1 MQIVRFEDVAREAAK
16 EISQYQKGEK
26 NIIKTG
32 RPFLDDLFPVVNGS
46 TILCAAQSG
55 VGKSF
60 ELMRI
65 KRNVLNKELNPDA
78 DNYVFLDI
86 SLEMKVRSL
95 ILREMSGK
103 LKKSKKEILLQEF
116 SEEEKIIVREYFKD
130 VSDGRQYISQVPT
143 SPTKYYNACKSFLE
157 QHKDKASVFIAIDHL
172 ALVGADKGESRN
184 QIIESLIE
192 RSNDLKMEFAN
203 VIFIFLSQSNS
214 ELIKR
219 ANDKDIKSQPQDSDI
234 YYSQFSY
241 QISDYVYVITNPLKM
256 GIKEYT
262 KIDPERYPNL
272 KKYFLEPDNKGR
284 VSLETY
290 GVLYYHLLK
299 CREADGMYLDIY
311 AEDLNIPDL
320 ENRRKENKTEKISTE
335 IPKFI
340 VPNSNELPN
349 FNPNTNAMTK
359 AQGKDFDDNSPF

>member
-46 TILCAAQSG
+46 VITIGAQSG

-65 KRNVLNKELNPDA
+65 KRNVLNKDLNPNA
-78 DNYVFLDI
+78 DNYVFLDV

-95 ILREMSGK
+95 VLRELNKK
-103 LKKSKKEILLQEF
+103 LSKSKKDILLKEF
-116 SEEEKIIVREYFKD
+116 SEEEKLLVREYFKD
-130 VSDGRQYISQVPT
+130 LADNRQFISQVPT
-143 SPTKYYNACKSFLE
+143 SPQKFYEGCQAFLE
-157 QHKDKASVFIAIDHL
+157 QHKNKDSVFIAVDHL
-172 ALVGADKGESRN
+172 ALVGADKGEGRN
-184 QIIESLIE
+184 QIIEALIE
-192 RSNDLKMEFAN
+192 RINDLKMLYGN
-203 VIFIFLSQSNS
+203 VIFILLSQSNS
-214 ELIKR
+214 DMLKR
-219 ANDKDIKSQPQDSDI
+219 AADKDVRSQPQDSDL
-234 YYSQFSY
+234 YYSNFTFQLSE
-241 QISDYVYVITNPLKM
+241 YVVIIVNPLKM

-262 KIDPERYPNL
+262 KVDPERYPNL

-349 FNPNTNAMTK
+349 FNPNTDAMTK